1 MNFCWGLEQHFH
13 FLTYRV
19 PPPLWRIPISELN
32 GNSWSRREGTEALGC
47 RCDQSLTELL
57 PLAPSPLMAGSRPA
71 APTAL
76 MPTQEAGAS
85 WVAAREQTLRKK
97 TADVLVGVKTFRSKA
112 PKQSPYCKRPEQL
125 KEFLS
130 AFPLHDAAPG
140 WWSVALLQ
148 SECVS
153 HVERWRRVQPS
164 VMSGQRGEVFRAK
177 RSACGAPLGI
187 PFIFWPWK
195 GRKRT
200 SILWKVPSLWH
211 TFTPHSSTSPQMN
224 NKHNLCWLTSFRLV
238 F

>member
-85 WVAAREQTLRKK
+85 WVAAWEQTLRKK
-97 TADVLVGVKTFRSKA
+97 TADALVGVKTFRSKA

-153 HVERWRRVQPS
+153 HVERW
-164 VMSGQRGEVFRAK
+164 QRGSTQCDEWAARRGVQGKEECLRCSTWYSFYFLALEGPK
-177 RSACGAPLGI
+177 ENMNIMKGAFTLTYI
-187 PFIFWPWK
+187 YSTFIH
-195 GRKRT
+195 
-200 SILWKVPSLWH
+200 VPSDE
-211 TFTPHSSTSPQMN
+211 
-224 NKHNLCWLTSFRLV
+224 
-238 F
+238 